1 MKKLYLFLILLIFP
15 FIAHAEVDYD
25 ITDYYITSDIEV
37 AGGLKIKELVVLD
50 GTFNGY
56 ERNIVYRNDS
66 LEEWKAGN
74 VNFEKSSIYNAV
86 GIDNLK
92 VAAMKVNGDVSFD
105 TMKNISNYAS
115 EVDSANL
122 GESNVY
128 TTTKNSN
135 GIDVR
140 MYMPA
145 NNEKVAF
152 YLEYV
157 VANAVVM
164 HNDVAELYFPFIGD
178 KFSDD
183 IDNVNVQV
191 FLPAADTSN
200 NFRIWAHGPLSGEI
214 NKYQNENKENIGLIA
229 SIKDLKANTGFDI
242 RVTFDKS
249 LILVPQFLHHS
260 NEDALDKI
268 LEVENKRAE
277 DANAKR
283 KKIKAVY
290 YSIKYAAIGYLI
302 FLIVMWIYIYV
313 KFDKEYKADFKNKYN
328 REFIDDYNVEVI
340 DYLFNKNITPNAMSA
355 SIMNLVYKKNISVEE
370 MPSDKKKKEYTFKLL
385 NKENLSKSEEYLIEF
400 LFDTVGNGS
409 VFTTKKLKDYAK
421 STSSYSTFT
430 SKYSTWKNNV
440 IQEGQQQN
448 FYESNTKIKFIG
460 LIIAL
465 IGGLIFVTNIL
476 CNTDILI
483 AYALIIPIVIFAIYI
498 MTFNRRTKSGNE
510 DYAKW
515 KAFKNFLNDFGTFDI
530 KELPEITLWERYM
543 VYATIFGLAKKVQK
557 SMNVYIQELD
567 PNGTLYPYYY
577 NSWMYYDLNYAVA
590 DSVNS
595 AVNSAVSYSI
605 NTANANSSY
614 SSGSGFGGGFSSG
627 GGGGFGGGG
636 GGHGF

>member
-268 LEVENKRAE
+268 LEVENKRAD

-530 KELPEITLWERYM
+530 KELPEIILWERYM

>member
-268 LEVENKRAE
+268 LEVENKRAD
-277 DANAKR
+277 DANDKR

-498 MTFNRRTKSGNE
+498 MTFNRRTKNGNE

-543 VYATIFGLAKKVQK
+543 VYATIFRLAKKVQK

-595 AVNSAVSYSI
+595 AVNSAVNYSI

>member
-1 MKKLYLFLILLIFP
+1 
-15 FIAHAEVDYD
+15 
-25 ITDYYITSDIEV
+25 
-37 AGGLKIKELVVLD
+37 
-50 GTFNGY
+50 
-56 ERNIVYRNDS
+56 
-66 LEEWKAGN
+66 
-74 VNFEKSSIYNAV
+74 
-86 GIDNLK
+86 
-92 VAAMKVNGDVSFD
+92 
-105 TMKNISNYAS
+105 
-115 EVDSANL
+115 
-122 GESNVY
+122 
-128 TTTKNSN
+128 
-135 GIDVR
+135 
-140 MYMPA
+140 
-145 NNEKVAF
+145 
-152 YLEYV
+152 
-157 VANAVVM
+157 
-164 HNDVAELYFPFIGD
+164 
-178 KFSDD
+178 
-183 IDNVNVQV
+183 
-191 FLPAADTSN
+191 
-200 NFRIWAHGPLSGEI
+200 
-214 NKYQNENKENIGLIA
+214 
-229 SIKDLKANTGFDI
+229 
-242 RVTFDKS
+242 
-249 LILVPQFLHHS
+249 
-260 NEDALDKI
+260 
-268 LEVENKRAE
+268 
-277 DANAKR
+277 
-283 KKIKAVY
+283 
-290 YSIKYAAIGYLI
+290 
-302 FLIVMWIYIYV
+302 
-313 KFDKEYKADFKNKYN
+313 
-328 REFIDDYNVEVI
+328 
-340 DYLFNKNITPNAMSA
+340 
-355 SIMNLVYKKNISVEE
+355 MNLVYKKNISVEE

-430 SKYSTWKNNV
+430 SKYSTWKSNV

-498 MTFNRRTKSGNE
+498 MTFNRRTKNGNE

-515 KAFKNFLNDFGTFDI
+515 KAFRNFLNDFGTFDI

-595 AVNSAVSYSI
+595 AVNSAVNYSI

>member
-268 LEVENKRAE
+268 LEVENKRAD
-277 DANAKR
+277 DANDKR

-498 MTFNRRTKSGNE
+498 MTFNRRTKNGNE

-595 AVNSAVSYSI
+595 AVNSAVNYSI

>member
-268 LEVENKRAE
+268 LEVENKRAD

-498 MTFNRRTKSGNE
+498 MTFNRRTKNGNE

-595 AVNSAVSYSI
+595 AVNSAVNYCI

>member
-92 VAAMKVNGDVSFD
+92 VAAMKVNGNVSFD

-268 LEVENKRAE
+268 LEVENKRAD

-370 MPSDKKKKEYTFKLL
+370 MPSNKKKKEYTFKLL

-430 SKYSTWKNNV
+430 SKYSTWKSNV

-498 MTFNRRTKSGNE
+498 MTFNRRTKNGNE

-595 AVNSAVSYSI
+595 AVNSAVNYSV

>member
-191 FLPAADTSN
+191 ILPAADTSN

-268 LEVENKRAE
+268 LEVENKRAD

-498 MTFNRRTKSGNE
+498 MTFNRRTKNGNE

-595 AVNSAVSYSI
+595 AVNSAVNYSI

>member
-37 AGGLKIKELVVLD
+37 AGGLKIKELIVLD

-92 VAAMKVNGDVSFD
+92 VAAMKVKGNVSFD

-268 LEVENKRAE
+268 LEVENKRAD

-370 MPSDKKKKEYTFKLL
+370 IPSDKKKKEYTFKLL

-409 VFTTKKLKDYAK
+409 EFTTKKLKDYAK

-440 IQEGQQQN
+440 IKEGQQQN

-483 AYALIIPIVIFAIYI
+483 AYAIIIPIVIFAIYI

-530 KELPEITLWERYM
+530 KELPEIALWERYM

-595 AVNSAVSYSI
+595 AVNSAVNYSI

>member
-92 VAAMKVNGDVSFD
+92 VAAMKVNGNVSFD

-268 LEVENKRAE
+268 LEVENKRAD

-498 MTFNRRTKSGNE
+498 MTFNRRTKNGNE

-595 AVNSAVSYSI
+595 AVNSAVNYSI

>member
-92 VAAMKVNGDVSFD
+92 VAAMKVNGNVSFD

-268 LEVENKRAE
+268 LEVENKRAD

-370 MPSDKKKKEYTFKLL
+370 MSSDKKKKEYTFKLL

-595 AVNSAVSYSI
+595 AVNSAVNYSV

>member
-37 AGGLKIKELVVLD
+37 AGGLKIKELIVLD

-92 VAAMKVNGDVSFD
+92 VAAMKVKGNVSFD

-135 GIDVR
+135 GLDVR

-268 LEVENKRAE
+268 LEVENKRAD

-370 MPSDKKKKEYTFKLL
+370 IPSDKKKKEYTFKLL

-409 VFTTKKLKDYAK
+409 EFTTKKLKDYAK

-440 IQEGQQQN
+440 IKEGQQQN

-483 AYALIIPIVIFAIYI
+483 AYAIIIPIVIFAIYI

-530 KELPEITLWERYM
+530 KELPEIALWERYM

-595 AVNSAVSYSI
+595 AVNSAVNYSI

>member
-1 MKKLYLFLILLIFP
+1 
-15 FIAHAEVDYD
+15 
-25 ITDYYITSDIEV
+25 
-37 AGGLKIKELVVLD
+37 
-50 GTFNGY
+50 
-56 ERNIVYRNDS
+56 
-66 LEEWKAGN
+66 
-74 VNFEKSSIYNAV
+74 
-86 GIDNLK
+86 
-92 VAAMKVNGDVSFD
+92 MKVNGDVSFD

-115 EVDSANL
+115 EVDFANL

-268 LEVENKRAE
+268 LEVENKRAD

-498 MTFNRRTKSGNE
+498 MTFNRRTKNGNE

-595 AVNSAVSYSI
+595 AVNSAVNYSI

>member
-214 NKYQNENKENIGLIA
+214 NKYQNENKENMGLIA

-268 LEVENKRAE
+268 LEVENKRAD

>member
-128 TTTKNSN
+128 TKTKNSN

-268 LEVENKRAE
+268 LEVENKRAD

>member
-268 LEVENKRAE
+268 LEVENKRAD

-595 AVNSAVSYSI
+595 SVNSAVSYSI

>member
-268 LEVENKRAE
+268 LEVENKRAD

-370 MPSDKKKKEYTFKLL
+370 MSSDKKKKEYTFKLL

-595 AVNSAVSYSI
+595 AVNSAVNYSV

>member
-128 TTTKNSN
+128 TTKKNSN

-268 LEVENKRAE
+268 LEVENKRAD

-498 MTFNRRTKSGNE
+498 MTFNRRTKNGNE

-595 AVNSAVSYSI
+595 AVNSAVNYSI

>member
-268 LEVENKRAE
+268 LEVENKRAD

-498 MTFNRRTKSGNE
+498 MTLNRRTKSGNE

>member
-92 VAAMKVNGDVSFD
+92 VAAMKVNGNVSFD

-128 TTTKNSN
+128 TATKNSN

-268 LEVENKRAE
+268 LEVENKRAD

-498 MTFNRRTKSGNE
+498 MTFNRRTKNGNE

-543 VYATIFGLAKKVQK
+543 VYATIFGLAKKFQK

-595 AVNSAVSYSI
+595 AVNSAVNYSI

>member
-268 LEVENKRAE
+268 LEVENKRAD

-370 MPSDKKKKEYTFKLL
+370 MSSDKKKKEYTFKLL

-421 STSSYSTFT
+421 STSSYSAFT

-498 MTFNRRTKSGNE
+498 MTFNRRTKNGNE

-595 AVNSAVSYSI
+595 AVNSAVNYSI

>member
-268 LEVENKRAE
+268 LEVENKRAD

-370 MPSDKKKKEYTFKLL
+370 IPSDKKKKEYTFKLL

-409 VFTTKKLKDYAK
+409 EFTTKKLKDYAK

-483 AYALIIPIVIFAIYI
+483 AYAIIIPIVIFAIYI

-530 KELPEITLWERYM
+530 KELPEIALWERYM

-595 AVNSAVSYSI
+595 AVNSAVNYSI

>member
-636 GGHGF
+636 ECA

>member
-268 LEVENKRAE
+268 LEVENKRAD

-400 LFDTVGNGS
+400 LFDTIGNGS

>member
-268 LEVENKRAE
+268 LEVENKRAD
-277 DANAKR
+277 DANDKR

-476 CNTDILI
+476 YNTDILI

-498 MTFNRRTKSGNE
+498 MTFNRRTKNGNE

-595 AVNSAVSYSI
+595 AVNSAVNYSI

>member
-92 VAAMKVNGDVSFD
+92 VAAMKVNGNVSFD

-128 TTTKNSN
+128 TATKNSN

-268 LEVENKRAE
+268 LEVENKRAD

-370 MPSDKKKKEYTFKLL
+370 MSSDKKKKEYTFKLL

-498 MTFNRRTKSGNE
+498 MTFNRRTKNGNE

-595 AVNSAVSYSI
+595 AVNSAVNYSI

>member
-268 LEVENKRAE
+268 LEVENKRAD

-498 MTFNRRTKSGNE
+498 MTFNRRTKNGNE

-595 AVNSAVSYSI
+595 AVNSAVNYSI

>member
-214 NKYQNENKENIGLIA
+214 NKYQNENKENMGLIA

-268 LEVENKRAE
+268 LEVENKRAD

-595 AVNSAVSYSI
+595 AVNSAVNYSI

>member
-37 AGGLKIKELVVLD
+37 AGGLKIKELIVLD

-74 VNFEKSSIYNAV
+74 VNFEKSSIYNAA

-268 LEVENKRAE
+268 LEVENKRAD

-370 MPSDKKKKEYTFKLL
+370 IPSDKKKKEYTFKLL

-409 VFTTKKLKDYAK
+409 EFTTKKLKDYAK

-440 IQEGQQQN
+440 IKEGQQQN

-483 AYALIIPIVIFAIYI
+483 AYAIIIPIVIFAIYI

-530 KELPEITLWERYM
+530 KELPEIALWERYM

-595 AVNSAVSYSI
+595 AVNSAVNYSI

>member
-37 AGGLKIKELVVLD
+37 AGGLKIKELIVLD

-66 LEEWKAGN
+66 LEEWKAGD

-92 VAAMKVNGDVSFD
+92 VAAMKVNGAVSFD

-268 LEVENKRAE
+268 LEVENKRAD

-370 MPSDKKKKEYTFKLL
+370 IPSDKKKKEYTFKLL

-409 VFTTKKLKDYAK
+409 EFTTKKLKDYAK

-440 IQEGQQQN
+440 IKEGQQQN

-483 AYALIIPIVIFAIYI
+483 AYAIIIPIVIFAIYI

-530 KELPEITLWERYM
+530 KELPEIALWERYM

-567 PNGTLYPYYY
+567 PNGTIYPYYY

-595 AVNSAVSYSI
+595 AVNSAVNYSI

>member
-268 LEVENKRAE
+268 LEVENKRAD

-370 MPSDKKKKEYTFKLL
+370 MSSDKKKKEYTFKLL

-498 MTFNRRTKSGNE
+498 MTFNRRTKNGNE

-595 AVNSAVSYSI
+595 AVNSAVNYSI

>member
-268 LEVENKRAE
+268 LEVENKRAD

-448 FYESNTKIKFIG
+448 FYESNTKIKFLG

-498 MTFNRRTKSGNE
+498 MTFNRRTKNGNE

-595 AVNSAVSYSI
+595 AVNSAVNYSI

>member
-242 RVTFDKS
+242 RITFDKS

-268 LEVENKRAE
+268 LEVENKRAD

-498 MTFNRRTKSGNE
+498 MTFNRRTKNGNE

-595 AVNSAVSYSI
+595 AVNSAVNYSI

>member
-1 MKKLYLFLILLIFP
+1 
-15 FIAHAEVDYD
+15 
-25 ITDYYITSDIEV
+25 
-37 AGGLKIKELVVLD
+37 
-50 GTFNGY
+50 
-56 ERNIVYRNDS
+56 
-66 LEEWKAGN
+66 
-74 VNFEKSSIYNAV
+74 
-86 GIDNLK
+86 
-92 VAAMKVNGDVSFD
+92 
-105 TMKNISNYAS
+105 
-115 EVDSANL
+115 
-122 GESNVY
+122 
-128 TTTKNSN
+128 
-135 GIDVR
+135 
-140 MYMPA
+140 
-145 NNEKVAF
+145 
-152 YLEYV
+152 
-157 VANAVVM
+157 
-164 HNDVAELYFPFIGD
+164 
-178 KFSDD
+178 
-183 IDNVNVQV
+183 
-191 FLPAADTSN
+191 
-200 NFRIWAHGPLSGEI
+200 
-214 NKYQNENKENIGLIA
+214 
-229 SIKDLKANTGFDI
+229 
-242 RVTFDKS
+242 
-249 LILVPQFLHHS
+249 
-260 NEDALDKI
+260 
-268 LEVENKRAE
+268 
-277 DANAKR
+277 
-283 KKIKAVY
+283 
-290 YSIKYAAIGYLI
+290 
-302 FLIVMWIYIYV
+302 MWIYIYV

-498 MTFNRRTKSGNE
+498 MTFNRRTKNGNE

-595 AVNSAVSYSI
+595 AVNSAVNYSI

>member
-37 AGGLKIKELVVLD
+37 AGGLKIKELIVLD

-66 LEEWKAGN
+66 LEEWKAGD

-92 VAAMKVNGDVSFD
+92 VAAMKVNGAVSFD

-183 IDNVNVQV
+183 IDSVNVQV

-268 LEVENKRAE
+268 LEVENKRAD

-370 MPSDKKKKEYTFKLL
+370 IPSDKKKKEYTFKLL

-409 VFTTKKLKDYAK
+409 EFTTKKLKDYAK

-440 IQEGQQQN
+440 IKEGQQQN

-483 AYALIIPIVIFAIYI
+483 AYAIIIPIVIFAIYI

-530 KELPEITLWERYM
+530 KELPEIALWERYM

-567 PNGTLYPYYY
+567 PNGTIYPYYY

-595 AVNSAVSYSI
+595 AVNSAVNYSI

>member
-268 LEVENKRAE
+268 LEVENKRAD

-636 GGHGF
+636 AGHGF

>member
-229 SIKDLKANTGFDI
+229 SIKDLKANTGFDVRI
-242 RVTFDKS
+242 TFDKS

-268 LEVENKRAE
+268 LEVENKRAD

-498 MTFNRRTKSGNE
+498 MTLNRRTKSGNE

>member
-37 AGGLKIKELVVLD
+37 AGGLKIKELIVLD

-66 LEEWKAGN
+66 LEEWEAGN

-268 LEVENKRAE
+268 LEVENKRAD

-370 MPSDKKKKEYTFKLL
+370 IPSDKKKKEYTFKLL

-409 VFTTKKLKDYAK
+409 EFTTKKLKDYAK

-440 IQEGQQQN
+440 IKEGQQQN
-448 FYESNTKIKFIG
+448 FYESNTKIEFIG

-483 AYALIIPIVIFAIYI
+483 AYAIIIPIVIFAIYI

-530 KELPEITLWERYM
+530 KELPEIALWERYM

-595 AVNSAVSYSI
+595 AVNSAVNYSI

>member
-92 VAAMKVNGDVSFD
+92 VAAMKVNGNVSFD

-268 LEVENKRAE
+268 LEVENKRAD

>member
-268 LEVENKRAE
+268 LEVENKRAD

-313 KFDKEYKADFKNKYN
+313 KFDKEYKVDFKNKYN

-498 MTFNRRTKSGNE
+498 MTFNRRTKNGNE

-595 AVNSAVSYSI
+595 AVNSAVNYSI

>member
-268 LEVENKRAE
+268 LEVENKRAD

-636 GGHGF
+636 GVHGF